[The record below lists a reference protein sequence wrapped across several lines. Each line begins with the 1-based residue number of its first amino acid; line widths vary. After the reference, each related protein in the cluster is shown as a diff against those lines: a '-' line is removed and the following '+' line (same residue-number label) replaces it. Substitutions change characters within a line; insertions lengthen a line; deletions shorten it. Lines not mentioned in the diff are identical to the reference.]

1 MTSRTAADSPET
13 VRAEGKAD
21 YDHFAAAY
29 ADQNDNGLFNAW
41 YGRPEM
47 LRLAGD
53 VTGQRVL
60 DAGCGHGPLLRE
72 LRARGAHVSGFD
84 LSPAMVA
91 LAREQL
97 GDDIDLR
104 VADLADPLP
113 YPDGEFDLIVIS
125 LALHYVKDWQPTLRE
140 LRRVLRPGGRI
151 VLAILHPFVYAFC
164 YQNEDYFALT
174 QYSEDYDLGGTTAV
188 MTYWHRPLQ
197 DVFGAF
203 IEAGLAITSV
213 TEPAAVPGTP
223 QGLLPPQGRR
233 FICFLFL
240 ALENPKSA

>member
-13 VRAEGKAD
+13 VSAEGTAD

-41 YGRPEM
+41 YGRPEI

-84 LSPAMVA
+84 LNPAMIA

-125 LALHYVKDWQPTLRE
+125 LALHYVRT
-140 LRRVLRPGGRI
+140 GGPRCASCDRCCD
-151 VLAILHPFVYAFC
+151 LAAASSWPSSTPSFTPSA
-164 YQNEDYFALT
+164 T
-174 QYSEDYDLGGTTAV
+174 RTRTTS
-188 MTYWHRPLQ
+188 P
-197 DVFGAF
+197 
-203 IEAGLAITSV
+203 
-213 TEPAAVPGTP
+213 
-223 QGLLPPQGRR
+223 
-233 FICFLFL
+233 
-240 ALENPKSA
+240 